1 MPVKANSNATKN
13 NIICCECAKNI
24 ASLQSCCRKHDRT
37 HMFCYECAQKH
48 IIDLLQISG
57 MHNTIC
63 GVIVAFGLILVNKRS
78 VWYGYSPD

>member
-1 MPVKANSNATKN
+1 MCKKILLLFNLVVENM
-13 NIICCECAKNI
+13 IELICFVMNVHK
-24 ASLQSCCRKHDRT
+24 
-37 HMFCYECAQKH
+37 KH